1 MQALRLKEKKLA
13 TEIVAVSCSAGNSAV
28 STSEDLFQLLLMH
41 IYIIICIRI
50 YIRMARAYI
59 LSLSVLT
66 TITIY
71 FTLSSIV
78 PLCS

>member
-41 IYIIICIRI
+41 IYMHTHIYAWHARI
-50 YIRMARAYI
+50 YY
-59 LSLSVLT
+59 S
-66 TITIY
+66 
-71 FTLSSIV
+71 F
-78 PLCS
+78 LC